1 MPTGSWLCMQWPYG
15 KAAQNSER
23 LPQFFGVSEP
33 LPLLLAVILGFQHA
47 AAMVGGIIAAT
58 LVVTVLNPDPAI
70 TECESAGSSLIAAL
84 PKQLFWSADM
94 ECSSSLKVN
103 AF

>member
-1 MPTGSWLCMQWPYG
+1 MQWPYG

-23 LPQFFGVSEP
+23 LPQFFGVNEP

-58 LVVTVLNPDPAI
+58 LTVTVLNTDPAI
-70 TECESAGSSLIAAL
+70 TECESTGCGFMCRSRSDSFFEAL
-84 PKQLFWSADM
+84 MWTYSFRCSASHF
-94 ECSSSLKVN
+94 EE
-103 AF
+103 